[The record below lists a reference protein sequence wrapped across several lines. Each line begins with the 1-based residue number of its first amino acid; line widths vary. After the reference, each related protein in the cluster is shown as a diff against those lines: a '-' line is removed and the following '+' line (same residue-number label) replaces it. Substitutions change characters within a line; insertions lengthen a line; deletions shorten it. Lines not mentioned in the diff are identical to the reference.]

1 MSTPASTPG
10 SSEDI
15 LKIITESDVLWET
28 IFGPEGRIL
37 FSSNA
42 CERITGYSSAD
53 FETDPEL
60 IIRIVHPDDLPLV
73 KDHLLH
79 EPDQNTADS
88 TLEFRIVSRS
98 GETKWISHG
107 CVAVY
112 SQEGIYLGKRAT
124 NIELT
129 DIRRTISSLSEKD
142 KIISAIH
149 RNISDSVGESFLDS
163 LVLCISQTFHADI
176 VFIAETIILESPLLQ
191 TTSLVKNGIKAHNI
205 EIEADKSI
213 LENVFMCRASKP
225 FRIEYSAENSLSGL
239 KSEACQLLGIPL
251 LDTRK
256 NSIGMLAVVS
266 TQAFINPELIGETLQ
281 SFAHRAAAEMERT
294 HTETMIRESEE
305 KYKLIVENQTDLVV
319 KVDKNG
325 RFLFVS
331 PSYCETFGK
340 KESELLGQS
349 FLPLVHPEDQEQT
362 TLAMESLYKP
372 PYTCHVEQRADTIKG
387 WRWFAW
393 NDKAILDED
402 NQIKEIIGIGR
413 DITER
418 KISEL
423 ELLQAK
429 QKAEESDR
437 LKTAFLANMSHEI
450 RTPMNSILGF
460 SGLLGR
466 ETIQPEKKKQYIEI
480 IQNSTRQ
487 LLTVI
492 NDIIDIAKIEA
503 GQINLSPEPVNL
515 NKLCNQIHVFYDS
528 ERRIRN
534 KSEVEISF
542 TPGFDNRNAEM
553 ITDGVRLQQILT
565 NLLSN
570 ALKFTESGYIRFGY
584 RKQSN
589 TTLLFYV
596 EDTGKGIAEEKH
608 QLIFQRFRQEE
619 ETFSRQYGGTGLGL
633 SICKGL
639 VDLFRGKIW
648 VESTQGHGSVFY
660 FTIPY
665 QAADA
670 KIEDTTEGMEVGYN
684 WKDKT
689 ILIAED
695 TQSNL
700 YFITELLSDTG
711 CRILHAENGAI
722 ALKMVKEYPGINLIL
737 MDIQMPVMNG
747 YDATKAIREFDSKIP
762 VIAQTAY
769 AMSEDRSKCIA
780 AGCNEYL
787 AKPFDR
793 LSFLSLLNKFLA

>member
-1 MSTPASTPG
+1 MN
-10 SSEDI
+10 DI
-15 LKIITESDVLWET
+15 LRIFTESDGWWET
-28 IFGPEGRIL
+28 IFGPDGQIL
-37 FSSNA
+37 FVSKTCKN
-42 CERITGYSSAD
+42 ITGYSSD
-53 FETDPEL
+53 EFKTDPEL
-60 IIRIVHPDDLPLV
+60 MIRIIHPEDLPLV
-73 KDHLLH
+73 KNHLIQD
-79 EPDQNTADS
+79 PDQHTTNS
-88 TLEFRIVSRS
+88 IPEFRIITRS
-98 GETKWISHG
+98 GESKWILHECIPVFG
-107 CVAVY
+107 PD
-112 SQEGIYLGKRAT
+112 GKYLGKRAINREQT
-124 NIELT
+124 FEKRSL
-129 DIRRTISSLSEKD
+129 SSLSEKD
-142 KIISAIH
+142 NIISAIN
-149 RNISDSVGESFLDS
+149 RNISDCVGESFLDS
-163 LVLCISQTFHADI
+163 LVLLISQTFGADI
-176 VFIAETIILESPLLQ
+176 VFIAETMILEGPVLRTISA
-191 TTSLVKNGIKAHNI
+191 VRNGIKVPGI
-205 EIEADKSI
+205 EIEADKAI
-213 LENVFMCRASKP
+213 LENVFMCREPRP
-225 FRIEYSAENSLSGL
+225 FSIEYFVENDLFDL
-239 KSEACQLLGIPL
+239 KPGVCYLTGIPL

-256 NSIGMLAVVS
+256 NAIGMLAVVS
-266 TQAFINPELIGETLQ
+266 AKTISNQGHIEETLR

-294 HTETMIRESEE
+294 HAEKLIRESEE
-305 KYKLIVENQTDLVV
+305 KYKLIIENQTDLVV
-319 KVDKNG
+319 KVDGNG

-349 FLPLVHPEDQEQT
+349 FLPLVHPEDLEQT
-362 TLAMESLYKP
+362 SLAMESLYKF
-372 PYTCHVEQRADTIKG
+372 PYTCHVEQRAETIRG

-393 NDKAILDED
+393 NDKALLDEN
-402 NQIKEIIGIGR
+402 NQIKEIIGIGH

-418 KISEL
+418 KLSEL

-429 QKAEESDR
+429 QRAEESDR

-466 ETIQPEKKKQYIEI
+466 ENIQPEKKKQYIEI

-515 NKLCNQIHVFYDS
+515 NKLCSQILVFYES

-534 KSEVEISF
+534 KTEVEITF
-542 TPGFDNRNAEM
+542 IPGMDNRNADL

-570 ALKFTESGYIRFGY
+570 ALKFTDSGYIRFGY
-584 RKQSN
+584 RRQSN

-596 EDTGKGIAEEKH
+596 EDTGKGVAEEKH

-639 VDLFRGKIW
+639 IDLFKGKIW
-648 VESTQGHGSVFY
+648 VESTQGQGSVFY

-665 QAADA
+665 QSTGTTMESS
-670 KIEDTTEGMEVGYN
+670 KEDQEVGYD

-700 YFITELLSDTG
+700 YFISELLADTG
-711 CRILHAENGAI
+711 CRILHAENGAA
-722 ALKMVKEYPGINLIL
+722 ALKLVKEYPAINLIL

-747 YDATKAIREFDSKIP
+747 YDATRAIRELDIKIP

-793 LSFLSLLNKFLA
+793 QSFLSLLNRFLS